1 MGHSEPV
8 TAARLLMAIGDD
20 ATAETALVAE
30 ASRIRGQDHLW
41 LVPLARALEEHGRLL
56 GATVVYR
63 ALLNSVLD
71 RAHARAYHHAAR
83 YWARLQ
89 AIAAQRQPLGLL
101 QPHAEFEA
109 EVCGKHSRPSGLT
122 STGCALC
129 PRTMRTRI
137 CITAR
142 RGSSAYREQHA
153 RHPGSLPCP

>member
-1 MGHSEPV
+1 
-8 TAARLLMAIGDD
+8 
-20 ATAETALVAE
+20 
-30 ASRIRGQDHLW
+30 
-41 LVPLARALEEHGRLL
+41 
-56 GATVVYR
+56 
-63 ALLNSVLD
+63 
-71 RAHARAYHHAAR
+71 
-83 YWARLQ
+83 
-89 AIAAQRQPLGLL
+89 LL

-153 RHPGSLPCP
+153 RHPGSMPCPLSIGLHAGPARPPAALAAWFGA